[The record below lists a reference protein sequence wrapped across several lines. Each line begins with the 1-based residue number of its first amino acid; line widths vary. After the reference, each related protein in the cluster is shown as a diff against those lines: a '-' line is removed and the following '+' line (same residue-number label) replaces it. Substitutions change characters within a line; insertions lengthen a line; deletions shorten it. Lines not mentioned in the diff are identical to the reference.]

1 MSAVNPTLAPPI
13 RQHGMPSWR
22 SELQALKMG
31 DVLALGYSGPP
42 MRRPVA
48 SNEVRW
54 LARALVRASD
64 AANAALGLD
73 QPPVQA
79 EQQQNGAL
87 QVGPVPLSHA
97 RHCCVAFPLPAL
109 CWRALHK
116 AQCAG
121 QP

>member
-1 MSAVNPTLAPPI
+1 
-13 RQHGMPSWR
+13 
-22 SELQALKMG
+22 MG

-73 QPPVQA
+73 QPPAQA
-79 EQQQNGAL
+79 EQQRGDAL
-87 QVGPVPLSHA
+87 QVGLTTLFCA
-97 RHCCVAFPLPAL
+97 RHCSMAPPLPAL
-109 CWRALHK
+109 CWQALHE
-116 AQCAG
+116 AQRAV
-121 QP
+121 QPQCTSSHPGLVVCYLPPYACSFEKVSYAP